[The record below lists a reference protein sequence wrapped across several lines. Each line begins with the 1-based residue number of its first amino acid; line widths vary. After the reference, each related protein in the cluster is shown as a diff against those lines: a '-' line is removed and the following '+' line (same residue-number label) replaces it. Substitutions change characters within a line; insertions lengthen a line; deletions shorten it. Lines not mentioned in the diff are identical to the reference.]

1 MKIPSYDDLAPSIP
15 DISPGDVIAS
25 AAGLLPDAGPVAAR
39 AVSPIVTSGA
49 LFAALHGAAADRLV
63 AIARDFSPRIERWPG
78 GGVVL
83 DVAGLQ
89 RLLGEPPAI
98 ARDLAQAGAPRVA
111 IARSQVAAVL
121 LARATAGVTVAPGD
135 PETALRDVPL
145 ALLHQ
150 LVAER
155 ENAAAAAKPA
165 RNRRPAANEQPFDV
179 LRRWGLTSIGEFAAL
194 PAPELSARLGSDGV
208 AMQRLAR
215 GVDPRPLVPDPD
227 VVRFVGSCELE
238 WPIDTLEPLSF
249 VFARLLDPLASA
261 LEQADRG
268 AIAVHL
274 SLRLTDRTSH
284 ARMLQLPAAMRDPR
298 VLRTLLLLDL
308 ESHPPA
314 AAVDE
319 VSIEL
324 DPAPARILQ
333 YSLLERAVPAPET
346 LVTLMARLGAL
357 VGETRCGSPVL
368 LNTHRP
374 DGFVMEAVVFQETST
389 KRSIASN
396 CSKNTA
402 ALRVHEDTTARR
414 HDEIGYEDLLVS
426 CRRAVVPSC
435 DAQRFVTPE
444 CSSDPPS
451 VLRRFRPPLAVRV
464 AVDGGRPVRVAIDR
478 QRMPGGVVQQ
488 AAGPWRTSGG
498 WWESGR
504 WNRDEWD
511 VALSDGTVCRLF
523 RDRDGD
529 RWYLEGVVD

>member
-1 MKIPSYDDLAPSIP
+1 MKIPSYDDLTPSIP

-39 AVSPIVTSGA
+39 AVSPIVSSGA

-78 GGVVL
+78 GSVVL

-89 RLLGEPPAI
+89 RLLGESPAI
-98 ARDLAQAGAPRVA
+98 ARDLAQAGAPCVA

-121 LARATAGVTVAPGD
+121 LARATAGVIVATGD
-135 PETALRDVPL
+135 PEAALRDVPL

-155 ENAAAAAKPA
+155 EDAAAAAKPA
-165 RNRRPAANEQPFDV
+165 RNRRPAANGQPFDV

-368 LNTHRP
+368 LDTHRP
-374 DGFVMEAVVFQETST
+374 DGFVMGPLAFAETRST
-389 KRSIASN
+389 TPNSHPSTITQGAPSGVEGQLPTPRTSGG
-396 CSKNTA
+396 
-402 ALRVHEDTTARR
+402 
-414 HDEIGYEDLLVS
+414 EIGRWEL
-426 CRRAVVPSC
+426 
-435 DAQRFVTPE
+435 TKTTNT
-444 CSSDPPS
+444 PPS
-451 VLRRFRPPLAVRV
+451 LLRRFRPPLAVRV

-478 QRMPGGVVQQ
+478 QRMPGGAVQQ